1 MFKNDFFL
9 WVITLIYKQCLCV
22 IVLLALLN
30 CLSKQ
35 ETITG
40 LIDNNTINSQQL
52 HKNTAIA
59 LLSSIIVTTFNLTS
73 LIFIIFNKSCEVKKT
88 THFSLINIDLCAR
101 PPIAITL
108 FTFKAKRKGSQSVNK
123 TYQQID
129 ASTLH

>member
-73 LIFIIFNKSCEVKKT
+73 LIFIIFNKSCEVKKNYS
-88 THFSLINIDLCAR
+88 FFFD
-101 PPIAITL
+101 
-108 FTFKAKRKGSQSVNK
+108 K
-123 TYQQID
+123 Y
-129 ASTLH
+129 